1 MTDLAR
7 PVPTSDN
14 AMWAAF
20 YAHCARGELRFQ
32 RCEQCAGWRH
42 PPRPMCPRCHSARW
56 EWVAATGRGRVH
68 SWTIVHQAFHP
79 AFAAD
84 VPYAILL
91 GEMEEGVRLIARL
104 SKADMPNAR
113 LALDLPLKVE
123 FEPVSNVIALPTF
136 SIARAGDA
144 APSNAAPS
152 EPEG

>member
-1 MTDLAR
+1 
-7 PVPTSDN
+7 
-14 AMWAAF
+14 
-20 YAHCARGELRFQ
+20 
-32 RCEQCAGWRH
+32 
-42 PPRPMCPRCHSARW
+42 
-56 EWVAATGRGRVH
+56 
-68 SWTIVHQAFHP
+68 VHQAFNP